1 MFVKVVLK
9 NATIEFDK
17 EYVYAVPP
25 ESEELIHEGS
35 CVSIPF
41 GRGNN
46 EEKGYVISFAEDP
59 GDGFYVKSIIKVY
72 APSPMLDNNQISL
85 VRKMIK
91 KYSCSYGDAI
101 RLMLPPDTDA
111 GKKRNSTIY
120 LVDPDEAGI
129 MASESDFSNI
139 NQLRVVEYL
148 LEYGESLQNDVM
160 TSCQVSKSTFLT
172 LKKKNIVAFGKSVM
186 HESPRIDDMKCDETS
201 FQLTDDQT
209 DALLKMSEADLDVY
223 NEFLL
228 YGVTG
233 SGKTEVYL
241 EMIRKNLM
249 EGHGSILLVPEISL
263 TPQMTARLENRFGD
277 NVRVLHSRLTASER
291 SRRWHDVLSGKA
303 QIVAGARSAVFAPV
317 KDLKLVIIDEE
328 QESTY
333 KSETHPRYHASDIAK
348 MRLSDNGGIVVPGS
362 ATPRI
367 ETYYSALQGK
377 SVLLTLNR
385 RIGSSGM
392 ADVKVVDMREEL
404 ASGNRSIFSNDLR
417 LSMDKSFDSGEK
429 VMLFINRRGHSGF
442 FLCRDCGHVPKCSSC
457 SISMTYHSANNIL
470 VCHYCG
476 KISHVPKICPVCR
489 SKNISGFGAGTQ
501 KIEELCRKEFPRR
514 VILRMDRDTT
524 SSRDSHERILKKFID
539 EGDILIGTQMIAKGH
554 DYPEVTTVGILAADL
569 SLGMNDFRASERTFQ
584 LLTQAA
590 GRAGRGNRNGRVI
603 IQAYNVD
610 DYSVRY
616 AAAQDYKGFFEQEII
631 FRKQSAYPPFGAV
644 GVVMISSADEKTAYS
659 TAVKIHDELVSCAE
673 DSFGSLDETG
683 RSPEIMEAAKAPV
696 YRIRD
701 RFRFRI
707 VIKVVQE
714 KELSAFFERVRQ
726 FPRKNDLLISY
737 DINPFQML

>member
-72 APSPMLDNNQISL
+72 DPSPMLDNNQISL

-120 LVDPDEAGI
+120 LVDPEEAGI

-333 KSETHPRYHASDIAK
+333 KS
-348 MRLSDNGGIVVPGS
+348 
-362 ATPRI
+362 
-367 ETYYSALQGK
+367 
-377 SVLLTLNR
+377 
-385 RIGSSGM
+385 
-392 ADVKVVDMREEL
+392 
-404 ASGNRSIFSNDLR
+404 
-417 LSMDKSFDSGEK
+417 
-429 VMLFINRRGHSGF
+429 
-442 FLCRDCGHVPKCSSC
+442 
-457 SISMTYHSANNIL
+457 
-470 VCHYCG
+470 
-476 KISHVPKICPVCR
+476 
-489 SKNISGFGAGTQ
+489 
-501 KIEELCRKEFPRR
+501 
-514 VILRMDRDTT
+514 
-524 SSRDSHERILKKFID
+524 
-539 EGDILIGTQMIAKGH
+539 
-554 DYPEVTTVGILAADL
+554 
-569 SLGMNDFRASERTFQ
+569 
-584 LLTQAA
+584 
-590 GRAGRGNRNGRVI
+590 
-603 IQAYNVD
+603 
-610 DYSVRY
+610 
-616 AAAQDYKGFFEQEII
+616 
-631 FRKQSAYPPFGAV
+631 
-644 GVVMISSADEKTAYS
+644 
-659 TAVKIHDELVSCAE
+659 
-673 DSFGSLDETG
+673 
-683 RSPEIMEAAKAPV
+683 
-696 YRIRD
+696 
-701 RFRFRI
+701 
-707 VIKVVQE
+707 
-714 KELSAFFERVRQ
+714 
-726 FPRKNDLLISY
+726 
-737 DINPFQML
+737 